1 MRLRS
6 IVIRIRRLVEA
17 WSSLPVPSGFPP
29 ARERRVCAGMTGVR
43 GNHGCSRKRQVFA
56 GMMVVL

>member
-29 ARERRVCAGMTGVR
+29 ARERRVFAEKTGVR
-43 GNHGCSRKRQVFA
+43 RDDGGFVKFS
-56 GMMVVL
+56 